1 MHAWTHTEMNND
13 TRTHTHRWT
22 KTHTRMKTNTH
33 TTNTFSVL
41 DLKERTD
48 SLTWFSRGFSCSVF
62 SLWDRTYSG
71 VTDSQ
76 LIQQEKTETTRE
88 VKWWS
93 RQERHRKNKRMRKKK
108 RWGEV
113 LMGIY
118 KLSIRIRTVHPTH
131 YTHKN
136 TGAQLSEHTPIV
148 PVDSCAWELDMLQ
161 L

>member
-76 LIQQEKTETTRE
+76 LIHQKTETTRE

-108 RWGEV
+108 R
-113 LMGIY
+113 
-118 KLSIRIRTVHPTH
+118 
-131 YTHKN
+131 
-136 TGAQLSEHTPIV
+136 
-148 PVDSCAWELDMLQ
+148 
-161 L
+161 